1 MQGVSA
7 ITLADLGSP
16 VRRLPSPTK
25 SPTRGVDIGAIEF
38 IHQRLIDMRDRGA
51 AILLVSVE
59 LDEVLSLSDR
69 IVVMF
74 DGKIVGEIDNK
85 NVTDRELGLLMAGVV

>member
-25 SPTRGVDIGAIEF
+25 SPTPSLAKNT
-38 IHQRLIDMRDRGA
+38 
-51 AILLVSVE
+51 
-59 LDEVLSLSDR
+59 LSLFSLS
-69 IVVMF
+69 
-74 DGKIVGEIDNK
+74 K
-85 NVTDRELGLLMAGVV
+85 

>member
-25 SPTRGVDIGAIEF
+25 SPTPSFAKNTLSF
-38 IHQRLIDMRDRGA
+38 FHC
-51 AILLVSVE
+51 
-59 LDEVLSLSDR
+59 LDKQTLPRHL
-69 IVVMF
+69 
-74 DGKIVGEIDNK
+74 
-85 NVTDRELGLLMAGVV
+85 